1 MVIAILLF
9 CFLPLFVNAQCKPL
23 SLTWANY
30 TATLDEAAQIC
41 KYQNVR
47 FAGPPTGNLRFG
59 APTDPQISDPPAPTM
74 PVSCIQI
81 DKQDK
86 CSPSNGDALVDKDC
100 SPPLMGAFVEDCL
113 FLDIYVPLTAF
124 KSPKPVSVVVW
135 IYGGA
140 FVYGSKGE
148 FDLSKFPL
156 YSGKG
161 AILSAKNPMIF
172 VAANYRLGAFGWL
185 AGSSMEAKA
194 LPNAG
199 LYDQRKALNFTKNYI
214 GLLNGDPA
222 QVSAW
227 GESAGAASILHHLVS
242 ANGKQDPLF
251 SKAVL
256 QSPAFEWQ
264 WNRTGTLE
272 NTYQQFAGF
281 AGCPGGD
288 IGCLRQATSEMLN
301 TANQKLFHVETL
313 CNGIFP
319 VGPAL
324 DRDLIQTLPSVAFST
339 NRYWPGLKSLMVSH
353 VNNEVAYNGSFIPY
367 PIRRYNNATGFDNF
381 LSAFMPGNT
390 LATLRADIAAHYPV
404 TAYKNDQISRT
415 GAVIQD
421 STFVC
426 NTRQLFNAYSQINTP
441 VYMMNYHFLAN
452 EGKAVHASD
461 LLPTFYNKD
470 MDVAALLC
478 NWPAWIVN
486 SIIKPNIAAYA
497 RSYASYLTSYTIFGN
512 PNEGASGGAAKVHWP
527 PATTSADGNYVQN
540 VLEPY
545 WAGEIPG
552 KPWFR
557 LATQDT
563 INTKDVCGYWDKVAQ
578 QIMSAPGVASPVAD
592 LLTVQEREV
601 EAEL

>member
-1 MVIAILLF
+1 MALQLQ
-9 CFLPLFVNAQCKPL
+9 LNM
-23 SLTWANY
+23 
-30 TATLDEAAQIC
+30 IC
-41 KYQNVR
+41 RYDNVR
-47 FAGPPTGNLRFG
+47 FAGSPTGNLRFS
-59 APTDPQISDPPAPTM
+59 APTDPQLSDPPAPTG

-81 DKQDK
+81 NKQDS
-86 CSPSNGDALVDKDC
+86 CSPSDGDAVVGKSC
-100 SPPLMGAFVEDCL
+100 TPPLVGIFVEDCL
-113 FLDIYVPLTAF
+113 FLDIYVPLTAIHA
-124 KSPKPVSVVVW
+124 KKPVPVVVW

-161 AILSAKNPMIF
+161 AILSAKNPIIF
-172 VAANYRLGAFGWL
+172 VAGNYRLGAFGWL

-199 LYDQRKALNFTKNYI
+199 LYDQKKALNFTKNYI
-214 GLLNGDPA
+214 RLLNGDPA

-256 QSPAFEWQ
+256 QSPAYEWQ

-272 NTYQQFAGF
+272 KTYQQFAGF

-288 IGCLRQATSEMLN
+288 IGCLRLAPSKKLEE
-301 TANQKLFHVETL
+301 ANQNLFHVETL

-319 VGPAL
+319 VGPSL
-324 DRDLIQTLPSVAFST
+324 DGNLIQTLPSVAFAT
-339 NRYWPGLKSLMVSH
+339 NRYWTGLQSLMVSH
-353 VNNEVAYNGSFIPY
+353 VNNEVAYNGSFIPF
-367 PIRRYNNATGFDNF
+367 PVRRYNNATGFNNF
-381 LSAFMPGNT
+381 LSAFMPGDT
-390 LATLRADIAAHYPV
+390 LAPLRANIAARYPV
-404 TAYKNDQISRT
+404 SAYQNDQINRT

-426 NTRQLFNAYSQINTP
+426 NTRQLFDAYSKIRTP
-441 VYMMNYHFLAN
+441 VYMMNYYFLAHY
-452 EGKAVHASD
+452 GKAVHASD

-478 NWPAWIVN
+478 KWPAWLVDN
-486 SIIKPNIAAYA
+486 IIKPNIAHYA
-497 RSYASYLTSYTIFGN
+497 RSYISYLTSYAIFGN
-512 PNEGASGGAAKVHWP
+512 PNDGASRGAHRVKWP
-527 PATTSADGNYVQN
+527 AASTSTDGNFVQN

-545 WAGEIPG
+545 LPDDTVLD
-552 KPWFR
+552 PWFR
-557 LATQDT
+557 IVNVDT
-563 INTKDVCGYWDKVAQ
+563 INTRDVCGYWNDVALK
-578 QIMSAPGVASPVAD
+578 IMNSPGVASPANP
-592 LLTVQEREV
+592 LAVQDQEV
-601 EAEL
+601 ELEL